1 MTFSLEI
8 ATRGAPQ
15 IYDSLD
21 VYISS
26 RYRIL
31 IPRLDLYEL
40 YPTYVTLCLF
50 RGMIMFSYVC

>member
-40 YPTYVTLCLF
+40 YPTYVTH
-50 RGMIMFSYVC
+50 

>member
-31 IPRLDLYEL
+31 IPRLDLMSCILRMSLSVSSEA
-40 YPTYVTLCLF
+40 
-50 RGMIMFSYVC
+50 